1 MALKIDPLIAAMS
14 LLLAAPWLVVCVRA
28 KRQTGQPNVRRPRES
43 NGPQATVR
51 LTPDTTYDL
60 EVRGVR
66 LQVDLEVRGVG
77 LQADLTIWKY
87 VASAF
92 RRT

>member
-66 LQVDLEVRGVG
+66 LQ
-77 LQADLTIWKY
+77 ADLS
-87 VASAF
+87 VEA
-92 RRT
+92 RQV